1 MKVGFRKLCLG
12 VGLYR
17 GMMIGSKE
25 FHLDK
30 GFYLERKNGCWKKG
44 INRYWFKEE
53 GRVDIEINIQI

>member
-30 GFYLERKNGCWKKG
+30 GFYLERKNGC
-44 INRYWFKEE
+44 
-53 GRVDIEINIQI
+53 